1 MKIKLIST
9 VQLFNSAKRII
20 SIFILYK
27 HLYVISFIGIYVPNL
42 NLKAL
47 NN

>member
-1 MKIKLIST
+1 MKIKLILT
-9 VQLFNSAKRII
+9 VQLFDSAKQII